1 MKIYKLNLSLRE
13 CLDKEWIVTNGI
25 GGFASSTV
33 CFANTRRYHGLL
45 TAPTKKNGVRRV
57 FLSKIDEAVVVD
69 NREYPVYTNMSKE
82 YISSGYDK
90 IEMFEKDFFPRA
102 VFKITPEDKKGEE
115 EDIYLEKEVFMQT
128 GKNTV
133 CIIYTVTTSSK
144 KIVLRLT
151 PLVNNRNFHGLN
163 NFVNDKN
170 SVREYDKFKQT
181 EVSKNTLLNRF
192 GKKIKYTYLG
202 KDTDINDMYFFVS
215 DSKYKSFENNEF
227 VGMEY
232 IREKERGFDYTE
244 NIYIPGMFEI
254 EVPEN
259 VTKKIYVYASL
270 GTEDKHVKNIY
281 DKEIQRIQNLEREN
295 EFKYKFEKE
304 EYILGKEHVLR
315 LESFKKNMTMSAD
328 QFVITDG
335 KYKNIIAGY
344 PWFLD
349 WMRDTMI
356 SFEGLLLKTKRYE
369 DAKKVIENIVDKT
382 NKSKMYLKQM
392 GIEEDITYIPNTF
405 DEYTLKPL
413 FNSADSSLLFFEVV
427 YNYMKYMVR
436 KNERNRNSNIR
447 KEKELNA
454 NGVLNNIISEYFKL
468 KNVDKEEKKYFRETI
483 YKFLKGIY
491 TSYSRKIDIENS
503 NIYMDD
509 DYLISA
515 GNRNVQLTWMDAKV
529 EGIPVTPRSG
539 KAVEI
544 NSMWYNAIRILEEYA
559 IENGEKEYAKELNN
573 ISNIVKESFEKT
585 FLNGKKGLKDTET
598 SEKVRPNQLFAISL
612 TYPVIQKKEI
622 IKSILD
628 IVEKKLLNKYGLKT
642 LAKDEEG
649 YVENYEGDEKQ
660 RDRKLSSR
668 NIMAMAFRTIL

>member
-90 IEMFEKDFFPRA
+90 IEIFEKDFFPRA
-102 VFKITPEDKKGEE
+102 VFKITPEDKKGGE

-144 KIVLRLT
+144 KAVLRLT

-215 DSKYKSFENNEF
+215 DSKYTSFENNEF

-270 GTEDKHVKNIY
+270 ETEDKHVKNIY
-281 DKEIQRIQNLEREN
+281 DKEIQRIQNLERVN

-304 EYILGKEHVLR
+304 EYILGK
-315 LESFKKNMTMSAD
+315 
-328 QFVITDG
+328 
-335 KYKNIIAGY
+335 
-344 PWFLD
+344 
-349 WMRDTMI
+349 
-356 SFEGLLLKTKRYE
+356 
-369 DAKKVIENIVDKT
+369 
-382 NKSKMYLKQM
+382 
-392 GIEEDITYIPNTF
+392 
-405 DEYTLKPL
+405 
-413 FNSADSSLLFFEVV
+413 
-427 YNYMKYMVR
+427 
-436 KNERNRNSNIR
+436 
-447 KEKELNA
+447 
-454 NGVLNNIISEYFKL
+454 
-468 KNVDKEEKKYFRETI
+468 
-483 YKFLKGIY
+483 
-491 TSYSRKIDIENS
+491 
-503 NIYMDD
+503 
-509 DYLISA
+509 
-515 GNRNVQLTWMDAKV
+515 
-529 EGIPVTPRSG
+529 
-539 KAVEI
+539 
-544 NSMWYNAIRILEEYA
+544 
-559 IENGEKEYAKELNN
+559 
-573 ISNIVKESFEKT
+573 
-585 FLNGKKGLKDTET
+585 
-598 SEKVRPNQLFAISL
+598 
-612 TYPVIQKKEI
+612 
-622 IKSILD
+622 
-628 IVEKKLLNKYGLKT
+628 
-642 LAKDEEG
+642 
-649 YVENYEGDEKQ
+649 
-660 RDRKLSSR
+660 
-668 NIMAMAFRTIL
+668 

>member
-69 NREYPVYTNMSKE
+69 SREYPVYTNMSKE

-90 IEMFEKDFFPRA
+90 IEMFEKDFFPKA
-102 VFKITPEDKKGEE
+102 VFKITPEDKKGGE

-215 DSKYKSFENNEF
+215 DSKYTSFENNEF

-270 GTEDKHVKNIY
+270 ETEDKHVKNIY
-281 DKEIQRIQNLEREN
+281 DREIQRIQNLEREN

-622 IKSILD
+622 IKNILD

>member
-82 YISSGYDK
+82 YISSGYNK
-90 IEMFEKDFFPRA
+90 IEIFEKDFFPRA
-102 VFKITPEDKKGEE
+102 VFKITPEDKKGGE

-144 KIVLRLT
+144 KAVLRLT

-215 DSKYKSFENNEF
+215 DSKYTSFENNEF

-270 GTEDKHVKNIY
+270 ETEDKHVKNIY

-483 YKFLKGIY
+483 YKFLKDIY

-559 IENGEKEYAKELNN
+559 IENDEKEYAKELNN

-622 IKSILD
+622 IKNILD

-642 LAKDEEG
+642 LAKDEDG